1 MLISF
6 EGGEGAGKTTLINH
20 LYDKLIQS
28 GKKAIKTIAPGG
40 TEAGALIRQILLDK
54 KEIPLCYRA
63 ELLLFLADRSQ
74 HVEEVIAPA
83 LQSQTVVLC
92 DRFNDST
99 VAYQGVRGFDESWLR
114 TLCAFAT
121 NNIQPDI
128 TFYLDLDPQKGLH
141 RVKNRTQ
148 DRIEAEALSFHQKI
162 REAYLRIAKEEPARF
177 HILSA
182 DKTPQDVFLEALK
195 ILNSYGLTGR
205 EVS

>member
-20 LYDKLIQS
+20 LYDKLVQL
-28 GKKAIKTIAPGG
+28 GKKVIKTIAPGG

-54 KEIPLCYRA
+54 KEIPLSYRA

-74 HVEEVIAPA
+74 HVEEVIIPA
-83 LQSQTVVLC
+83 LQSQTIVLC

-99 VAYQGVRGFDESWLR
+99 LAYQGVRGFDEVWLR

-121 NNIQPDI
+121 NSVQPDL
-128 TFYLDLDPQKGLH
+128 TFYLDIAPENGLS

-148 DRIEAEALSFHQKI
+148 DRIEEESLSFHQKI
-162 REAYLRIAKEEPARF
+162 RGAYLRIAKEEPSRF

-182 DKTPQDVFLEALK
+182 EQTPQEVFFEALK
-195 ILNSYGLTGR
+195 ILNHYIS
-205 EVS
+205 